1 MKNVD
6 GCWTCRLR
14 RKKCDEATPT
24 CLGCSSLDIDCY
36 YGEVKPQWMDG
47 AQKQKDMVAK
57 VKADIRTSAARRR
70 ELSASEA
77 NPDKMEFTL
86 VLDST
91 PLSRKQKRSIPRREA
106 VSSVSSS
113 HDASMQADLPF
124 DMMACL
130 GPDDE
135 AYGPVSAQQ
144 INNEYLM
151 LYLDHFFQFLF
162 PFYRPSLLE
171 GGRGWLLQLI
181 ATNRP
186 LYHTTLSITACFLS
200 VAHFAASMAERPC
213 NGYALD
219 ELSRRASISFASLQ
233 QDLQNLHQL
242 DSDDRLVRQA
252 CIMDS
257 IVYLQR
263 FETLISNSEHFLIH
277 LNAAVELFNQIL
289 SENDPG
295 AAEDTPFDTIL
306 RRLTRPLWSGKILG
320 TPWTSDQAGFRFFTA
335 LLIVDDIV
343 ASTALNVP
351 PRLQRHHQ
359 ALLTNIDALNARPA
373 IDLQDFVGCQNW
385 IMLQLANVSA
395 LAAEKHIAK
404 QAGTLDMTKIVADA
418 KAIKDILLDGLSHL
432 TAPTPEPK
440 KSNILDLFA
449 SRYQANTLPADSI
462 LVTRAWAHATL
473 AYLSVVVSG
482 WQPAHPEIRENVSRV
497 LEFMTQAQ
505 TQTQTIFRSMFWP
518 FCVAGCLAEPRQQE
532 RVREMVEK
540 LEPRR
545 LFGTVS
551 QALEMME
558 VVWRQHDAQPD
569 PGLRDLA
576 MFFGALG
583 QPLVPV

>member
-1 MKNVD
+1 MKTVD

-24 CLGCSSLDIDCY
+24 CLGCSSLDIDCH
-36 YGEVKPQWMDG
+36 YGEAKPHWMDG

-57 VKADIRTSAARRR
+57 VKADIRTNAARRR

-86 VLDST
+86 VLDPT
-91 PLSRKQKRSIPRREA
+91 PPSRKQKQSIPRREA

-113 HDASMQADLPF
+113 HDTSMQADLPF

-135 AYGPVSAQQ
+135 AFGPASAQQ
-144 INNEYLM
+144 INNEYIM
-151 LYLDHFFQFLF
+151 LYLDHFFPFLF

-171 GGRGWLLQLI
+171 GGRGWLLQLV

-200 VAHFAASMAERPC
+200 VAHYAASMAERPC
-213 NGYALD
+213 NEYALD

-233 QDLQNLHQL
+233 QDLQNLDQL
-242 DSDDRLVRQA
+242 DSDDRLIRQA
-252 CIMDS
+252 CIMDG

-277 LNAAVELFNQIL
+277 LNAAVELFDQIL
-289 SENDPG
+289 NDSDPE

-306 RRLTRPLWSGKILG
+306 RRLTRPLWTGNILG

-335 LLIVDDIV
+335 LLIVDDVV
-343 ASTALNVP
+343 ASTALNVA
-351 PRLQRHHQ
+351 PRLQQHHQ
-359 ALLTNIDALNARPA
+359 ALLTNTGALDDRPA

-385 IMLQLANVSA
+385 VMLQVASVSA
-395 LAAEKHIAK
+395 LAAEKHRSK
-404 QAGTLDMTKIVADA
+404 QAGTLDMTKIAADA
-418 KAIKDILLDGLSHL
+418 KGIKDALVDGLSHL
-432 TAPTPEPK
+432 TAPTPNLK

-449 SRYQANTLPADSI
+449 SRYQANTLPADSL
-462 LVTRAWAHATL
+462 LVTRVWGHATL

-482 WQPAHPEIRENVSRV
+482 WQPSHPDIRENVSRV
-497 LEFMTQAQ
+497 LKLITQAQ

-518 FCVAGCLAEPRQQE
+518 FSVAGCLAEPPQRE
-532 RVREMVEK
+532 SVRGMVEK

-545 LFGTVS
+545 LFGTVG

-558 VVWRQHDAQPD
+558 VVWRQYDTQPD

-576 MFFGALG
+576 MCFEALG
-583 QPLVPV
+583 QPLVPI

>member
-124 DMMACL
+124 

-404 QAGTLDMTKIVADA
+404 QAGTLDMTKIVANA
-418 KAIKDILLDGLSHL
+418 KGIKDILLDGLSHL

>member
-124 DMMACL
+124 

-404 QAGTLDMTKIVADA
+404 QTGTLDMTKIVADA
-418 KAIKDILLDGLSHL
+418 KGIKDILLDGLSHL

>member
-1 MKNVD
+1 MKNVG
-6 GCWTCRLR
+6 GCWICRLR

-24 CLGCSSLDIDCY
+24 CLGCSNLDIDCY
-36 YGEVKPQWMDG
+36 YGEAKPQWMDG

-124 DMMACL
+124 

-151 LYLDHFFQFLF
+151 LYLDHFFPFLF

-395 LAAEKHIAK
+395 LAAEKHIAE

-418 KAIKDILLDGLSHL
+418 KGIKDTLLDGLSHL

-440 KSNILDLFA
+440 KSTILDLFA
-449 SRYQANTLPADSI
+449 SRYQANTMPADSI
-462 LVTRAWAHATL
+462 LVTRVWAHATL

-482 WQPAHPEIRENVSRV
+482 WHPAHPEIRENVSQV
-497 LEFMTQAQ
+497 LELVTQAQ
-505 TQTQTIFRSMFWP
+505 TQTQTIFRSIFWP
-518 FCVAGCLAEPRQQE
+518 FCVAGCLAEPRHRE
-532 RVREMVEK
+532 GVREMVEK

-545 LFGTVS
+545 LFGTVG

-569 PGLRDLA
+569 LGLRDFA
-576 MFFGALG
+576 MCFGALG

>member
-14 RKKCDEATPT
+14 RKKCDEATPI

-36 YGEVKPQWMDG
+36 YGEAKPQWMDG
-47 AQKQKDMVAK
+47 AHKQKDMVAK
-57 VKADIRTSAARRR
+57 VKADIRTSTARRR

-91 PLSRKQKRSIPRREA
+91 PLSRKQKQSIPRREA
-106 VSSVSSS
+106 VSSESSS
-113 HDASMQADLPF
+113 HDASMQANLPF
-124 DMMACL
+124 

-135 AYGPVSAQQ
+135 AYGPASAQQ

-151 LYLDHFFQFLF
+151 LYLDHFFPFLF

-200 VAHFAASMAERPC
+200 VAHYAASMAERPC

-418 KAIKDILLDGLSHL
+418 IGIKYILLDSLSHL

-482 WQPAHPEIRENVSRV
+482 WHPAHPEIRENVSRV
-497 LEFMTQAQ
+497 LELMTQAQ

-518 FCVAGCLAEPRQQE
+518 FCVAGCLAEPRQRE

-576 MFFGALG
+576 ACFGALG
-583 QPLVPV
+583 QPLVPI

>member
-1 MKNVD
+1 
-6 GCWTCRLR
+6 
-14 RKKCDEATPT
+14 
-24 CLGCSSLDIDCY
+24 
-36 YGEVKPQWMDG
+36 
-47 AQKQKDMVAK
+47 
-57 VKADIRTSAARRR
+57 
-70 ELSASEA
+70 
-77 NPDKMEFTL
+77 
-86 VLDST
+86 
-91 PLSRKQKRSIPRREA
+91 
-106 VSSVSSS
+106 
-113 HDASMQADLPF
+113 
-124 DMMACL
+124 MACL

-135 AYGPVSAQQ
+135 AYGPASAQQ
-144 INNEYLM
+144 INNEYIM
-151 LYLDHFFQFLF
+151 LYLDHFFPFLF

-200 VAHFAASMAERPC
+200 VAHYAASMAERPC

-242 DSDDRLVRQA
+242 DSDDRLIRQA

-277 LNAAVELFNQIL
+277 MNAAVELFNQVL
-289 SENDPG
+289 SDNDPG
-295 AAEDTPFDTIL
+295 AAEVTPFDTIL
-306 RRLTRPLWSGKILG
+306 RRLTRPLWSGNILG

-351 PRLQRHHQ
+351 PRLRRHHQ
-359 ALLTNIDALNARPA
+359 ALLTNIGALDARPA

-385 IMLQLANVSA
+385 VLLQVANVST
-395 LAAEKHIAK
+395 LAAEKHTSK
-404 QAGTLDMTKIVADA
+404 QTGTLDMTKLVDDA
-418 KAIKDILLDGLSHL
+418 KGIKDALVDGLSHL
-432 TAPTPEPK
+432 TTPTSETK

-462 LVTRAWAHATL
+462 LVTRVWAHATL

-497 LEFMTQAQ
+497 LELITQAQ

-518 FCVAGCLAEPRQQE
+518 FCVAGCLAEPRQRE
-532 RVREMVEK
+532 SVREMVEK

-545 LFGTVS
+545 LFGTVG

-576 MFFGALG
+576 RCFGALG
-583 QPLVPV
+583 QPLVPI

>member
-1 MKNVD
+1 MENVD

-124 DMMACL
+124 

-418 KAIKDILLDGLSHL
+418 KGIKDILLDGLSHL

>member
-14 RKKCDEATPT
+14 RKKCDEATPI

-36 YGEVKPQWMDG
+36 YGEAKPQWMDG
-47 AQKQKDMVAK
+47 AHKQKDMVAK

-91 PLSRKQKRSIPRREA
+91 PLSRKQKQSIPRREA
-106 VSSVSSS
+106 VSSESSS

-124 DMMACL
+124 

-135 AYGPVSAQQ
+135 AYGPASAQQ

-151 LYLDHFFQFLF
+151 LYLDHFFPFLF

-200 VAHFAASMAERPC
+200 VAHYAASMAERPC

-418 KAIKDILLDGLSHL
+418 KGIKDTLLDGLSHL

-497 LEFMTQAQ
+497 LELMTQAQ
-505 TQTQTIFRSMFWP
+505 SQTQTIFRSMFWP

-532 RVREMVEK
+532 RVREMDEK

-569 PGLRDLA
+569 PGLRDFA
-576 MFFGALG
+576 MCFGALG

>member
-124 DMMACL
+124 

-418 KAIKDILLDGLSHL
+418 KGIKDILLDGLSHL